1 MNDLLTDENLDK
13 VAAMEKIAGE
23 LGVTMSVL
31 ALAWILRK
39 GIISSVITGA
49 SKPSQLE
56 SNLAATGFKIPG
68 DAVKEIDQILGF
80 VPFERHVG

>member
-1 MNDLLTDENLDK
+1 MP
-13 VAAMEKIAGE
+13 
-23 LGVTMSVL
+23 VL

-39 GIISSVITGA
+39 DIISSVITGA

-56 SNLAATGFKIPG
+56 GNIMASG
-68 DAVKEIDQILGF
+68 VKLSQYAIDEIDKILGF

>member
-1 MNDLLTDENLDK
+1 MP
-13 VAAMEKIAGE
+13 
-23 LGVTMSVL
+23 VL

-39 GIISSVITGA
+39 DIVSSVITGA

-56 SNLAATGFKIPG
+56 SNIAASG
-68 DAVKEIDQILGF
+68 VKLSNDVIEEIDKILGF

>member
-1 MNDLLTDENLDK
+1 
-13 VAAMEKIAGE
+13 MEKIATE
-23 LGVTMSVL
+23 LGTAMSVL

-39 GIISSVITGA
+39 DIVSSVITGA

-56 SNLAATGFKIPG
+56 SNLAAAGFKIPT
-68 DAVKEIDQILGF
+68 DAQEEIDKILGF

>member
-1 MNDLLTDENLDK
+1 MP
-13 VAAMEKIAGE
+13 
-23 LGVTMSVL
+23 VL

-39 GIISSVITGA
+39 DIVSSVITGA

-56 SNLAATGFKIPG
+56 SNIEASG
-68 DAVKEIDQILGF
+68 VKLSNDVIEEIDKILGF